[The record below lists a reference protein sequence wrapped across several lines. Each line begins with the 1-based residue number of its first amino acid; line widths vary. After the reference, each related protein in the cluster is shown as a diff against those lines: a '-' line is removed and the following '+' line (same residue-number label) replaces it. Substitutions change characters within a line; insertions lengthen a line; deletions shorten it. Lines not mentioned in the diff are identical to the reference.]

1 MPLKFEVLVRVQQ
14 HAPCSAVW
22 YRLVSNCSANTER
35 RVCSERGRTFLA
47 EVLLSHVCRQV
58 NQMGLVKWGSYDPK
72 QAAQEQEDAIAP
84 SDFMKLT
91 EGRNVVRILPPKAGE
106 NSPFKIVRQHFIKM
120 PGAAN
125 PVVFVCPRHHGGD
138 RCPACEESARYR
150 ASGLK
155 VDRDKAWEL
164 SPKLR
169 VFMNVIDR
177 KDESAGPKLLGV
189 GKTIFDELTAL
200 RQDVDAGGDYTHP
213 TEGFDVIIERTGTG
227 KNDTEYATRLARA
240 ASPISKDSR
249 NIEVWYEAMSD
260 LKQQAVV
267 RPYADLVED
276 LGLDGGRSTS
286 AGRSRLPRGRTIDT
300 EAEVVDDEDDDLP
313 M

>member
-1 MPLKFEVLVRVQQ
+1 
-14 HAPCSAVW
+14 
-22 YRLVSNCSANTER
+22 
-35 RVCSERGRTFLA
+35 
-47 EVLLSHVCRQV
+47 
-58 NQMGLVKWGSYDPK
+58 MGLVKWGSYDPK
-72 QAAQEQEDAIAP
+72 QAAQEQEEAVAP

-91 EGRNVVRILPPKAGE
+91 EGRNVVRILPPKSGE
-106 NSPFKIVRQHFIKM
+106 NSPFKIVRQHFVKM
-120 PGAAN
+120 PGSQN
-125 PVVFVCPRHHGGD
+125 PAVFVCPRHHGGE

-150 ASGLK
+150 ATGLK

-177 KDESAGPKLLGV
+177 KDEAAGPKLLGV

-200 RQDVDAGGDYTHP
+200 RQDEDAGGDYTHP

-227 KNDTEYATRLARA
+227 KNDTEYATRLARN
-240 ASPISKDSR
+240 ASPIAKDHR
-249 NIEVWYEAMSD
+249 NIEVWYESMSD

-267 RPYADLVED
+267 RPYADLIED
-276 LGLDGGRSTS
+276 LGLDTGRSTS
-286 AGRSRLPRGRTIDT
+286 AGRSRLPAGRGRTIETD
-300 EAEVVDDEDDDLP
+300 AEVVDDEDDDLP